1 MTSSSPLSEDAADD
15 VIEQDRSAPPR
26 WLCVTAGAA
35 AAAVASAAVLHAAL
49 PVHRARAVQVGVTN
63 GAAAL
68 FQPALQAGF
77 CAAPV
82 PDRRCWPRQP
92 FAAVA
97 CSLPAR
103 GASASGPAEALLV
116 RRTHRYSVLVGSA
129 CQ

>member
-1 MTSSSPLSEDAADD
+1 MTSSSPLSEDAAAD
-15 VIEQDRSAPPR
+15 VIEQDRGAPPR

-49 PVHRARAVQVGVTN
+49 PVHRAGAVRAGVTHS
-63 GAAAL
+63 AAAL
-68 FQPALQAGF
+68 VQTAQQAGS
-77 CAAPV
+77 CPV
-82 PDRRCWPRQP
+82 PGPGRRCWPRQP

-103 GASASGPAEALLV
+103 GTSASGPAEALLV

-129 CQ
+129 CR